1 MKRILDLLIAGFLT
15 ALFFPLMCFLYVLV
29 KIKLGDP
36 VIFTQERPGL
46 KGHLFKIYKF
56 RTMTNERDAQGRLLP
71 DDKRLTRLGKTM
83 RAWSLDE
90 IPQFF
95 NVLKGDLSLVGPRP
109 LLKDY
114 LSIYNE
120 EQARRHEVKP
130 GITGWAQVNGR
141 NALTWED
148 KFKADLWYVENRS
161 TCLDLFILAMTI
173 SNLFKRKGVNHRG
186 TATMPVFE
194 KKKVVIIGAGAQG
207 GEILETI
214 NLLNQKDGIYEVVGF
229 VDDNTSL
236 HGSRYRGVPVLG
248 PVNILVSPEYNNTNV
263 ICSIG
268 NPSVKKEVLQKLEE
282 RPVPLRYLSII
293 HPASVIAQDT
303 SVGRGTYVAPNVVLS
318 NNVSTGDHVLI
329 NYGCTVGH
337 DSLIGDYCSIY
348 PGTNVS
354 GEVHIHEGA
363 EIGCGSSIVPG
374 LSIGAWTVIG
384 AGAAVI
390 NSIPAHTT
398 SVGVPAKVIKNRY
411 LERKMGDEM
420 DE

>member
-1 MKRILDLLIAGFLT
+1 
-15 ALFFPLMCFLYVLV
+15 
-29 KIKLGDP
+29 
-36 VIFTQERPGL
+36 
-46 KGHLFKIYKF
+46 
-56 RTMTNERDAQGRLLP
+56 
-71 DDKRLTRLGKTM
+71 
-83 RAWSLDE
+83 
-90 IPQFF
+90 
-95 NVLKGDLSLVGPRP
+95 
-109 LLKDY
+109 
-114 LSIYNE
+114 
-120 EQARRHEVKP
+120 
-130 GITGWAQVNGR
+130 
-141 NALTWED
+141 
-148 KFKADLWYVENRS
+148 
-161 TCLDLFILAMTI
+161 
-173 SNLFKRKGVNHRG
+173 
-186 TATMPVFE
+186 MPVFE